1 MTVIVDTHVF
11 VWWVT
16 ADPRISPAAF
26 SVLTASRMRY
36 LSAVTAFELTNRLRI
51 GKLEN
56 GRELVERLDELVRG
70 AHFVVL
76 PVNFGHAYLAG
87 EMPGEPRDPFD
98 RLIAAQARIEQIPV
112 LSADPAFVRLGV
124 ETIW

>member
-1 MTVIVDTHVF
+1 MTVIVDTHAF

-16 ADPRISPAAF
+16 SDPRISPAAF
-26 SVLTASRMRY
+26 KVLTGGRVRY
-36 LSAVTAFELTNRLRI
+36 LSAVTAFELTNKLRM

-76 PVNFGHAYLAG
+76 PVDFSHAYLAG

-98 RLIAAQARIEQIPV
+98 RLIAAQAKVEQIPI
-112 LSADPAFVRLGV
+112 LSADPAFELLGV